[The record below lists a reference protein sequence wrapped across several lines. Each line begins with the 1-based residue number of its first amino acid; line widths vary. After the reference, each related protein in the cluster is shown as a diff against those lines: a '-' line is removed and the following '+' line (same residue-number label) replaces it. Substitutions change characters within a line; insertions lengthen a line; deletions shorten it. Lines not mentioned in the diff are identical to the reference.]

1 MVLDTS
7 ALIAIL
13 ANEPERREFIEKLE
27 AADSRLISAATLV
40 EASIVI
46 ETKFGA
52 DGQKFLDLFID
63 RAGIEIAP
71 VDEHQAREAQL
82 AYSRFGKGRHVAAL
96 NLGDCFPY
104 ALAVTSGEPLLYKGS
119 DFAATDVEP
128 A

>member
-71 VDEHQAREAQL
+71 VDEHQAREARL